1 MGALTMV
8 EGTPPTKMEGRGL
21 PRVHTIPRG
30 WVRQEGRGRANVG
43 ACTVYV
49 GTALAA
55 ATRHSPAPCP
65 LPRRAVGPLGR
76 CHRSRGCI
84 IAYPFGRK
92 GAWDGQRR
100 RGVQRRRRGLTSP
113 CLSPSSPKA
122 DTTPHSGRTGT
133 RAGTPRMD
141 TRGWMRPERHW
152 RGNGG
157 VHGRGCPCAF
167 TRSLPAFESPNSVM
181 STSRPGPG
189 PTSPPSSTLWT
200 ECTGWIRGEGARASK
215 LGRRGVWREVKQPA
229 AVDEGKG
236 GKGAGQPTERALLH
250 DLRVGVGLVAKRFL
264 DWGRVRWLREQ
275 GCVTLPL
282 PSPPPPSPP
291 PPPPPPP
298 HPAHD
303 LRISMILIIR
313 TSIITIIIIM
323 TTAGGTPIWFA
334 LYRRTCPR
342 RTSFCLPE
350 APKPRH
356 GSSPPLPP
364 KVHDPA

>member
-152 RGNGG
+152 RGNG
-157 VHGRGCPCAF
+157 
-167 TRSLPAFESPNSVM
+167 
-181 STSRPGPG
+181 
-189 PTSPPSSTLWT
+189 
-200 ECTGWIRGEGARASK
+200 
-215 LGRRGVWREVKQPA
+215 
-229 AVDEGKG
+229 AV
-236 GKGAGQPTERALLH
+236 
-250 DLRVGVGLVAKRFL
+250 
-264 DWGRVRWLREQ
+264 
-275 GCVTLPL
+275 C
-282 PSPPPPSPP
+282 
-291 PPPPPPP
+291 
-298 HPAHD
+298 
-303 LRISMILIIR
+303 
-313 TSIITIIIIM
+313 
-323 TTAGGTPIWFA
+323 TAGGAHAPSHG
-334 LYRRTCPR
+334 LCRRLRAPTASCPR
-342 RTSFCLPE
+342 PGRVLDPPAHPRRPFGRNAPGGYAEKGQGRANWAVEASGGRSSSRQRWTKGRGAREPASQPKGHFCTTCGWVW
-350 APKPRH
+350 
-356 GSSPPLPP
+356 GSWPSASWTGAVCAGYAS
-364 KVHDPA
+364 KGA